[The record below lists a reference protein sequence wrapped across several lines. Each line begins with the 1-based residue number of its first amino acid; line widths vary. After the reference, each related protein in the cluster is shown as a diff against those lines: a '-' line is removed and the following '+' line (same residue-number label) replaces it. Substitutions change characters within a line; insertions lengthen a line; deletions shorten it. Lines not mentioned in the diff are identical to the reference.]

1 MHQIIFVASEDS
13 VVTMEADE
21 NPSDSYPCMSSQQFH
36 RDARAQLYALVTG
49 EFLHEASEMEFLDQ
63 AMSDDGPYIYK
74 LSSVLLTN
82 LARLE
87 EDNIEEISL
96 SWMQCEEI
104 EALDLDANDLH
115 DFMFQLVH
123 FSQIAFNDDLSVYI
137 YSDD

>member
-13 VVTMEADE
+13 VVSMEADE
-21 NPSDSYPCMSSQQFH
+21 NPSESYPCMSSQQFH

-49 EFLHEASEMEFLDQ
+49 EFLHEASEMEMLDQ
-63 AMSDDGPYIYK
+63 ALTEEGPYIYK
-74 LSSVLLTN
+74 LSMVLVTN

-87 EDNIEEISL
+87 EDTIEEISL

-123 FSQIAFNDDLSVYI
+123 FAQIAFNDDLSVYI

>member
-1 MHQIIFVASEDS
+1 MHQIIFIASEDS
-13 VVTMEADE
+13 VVSMEADE
-21 NPSDSYPCMSSQQFH
+21 NPSESYPCMSSQQFH

-49 EFLHEASEMEFLDQ
+49 EFLHEASEMEMLDQ
-63 AMSDDGPYIYK
+63 ALTEEGPYIYK
-74 LSSVLLTN
+74 LSMVLVTN

-87 EDNIEEISL
+87 EDTIEEISL

-123 FSQIAFNDDLSVYI
+123 FAQIAFNDDLSVYI

>member
-13 VVTMEADE
+13 VVSMEADE
-21 NPSDSYPCMSSQQFH
+21 NPSESYPCMSSQQFH

-49 EFLHEASEMEFLDQ
+49 EFLHEASEMEMLDQ
-63 AMSDDGPYIYK
+63 ALTEEGPYIYK
-74 LSSVLLTN
+74 LSMVLVTN

-87 EDNIEEISL
+87 EDTIEEISL
-96 SWMQCEEI
+96 SWMECEEI

-123 FSQIAFNDDLSVYI
+123 FAQIAFNDDLSVYI

>member
-1 MHQIIFVASEDS
+1 MHQIIFVASTDS
-13 VVTMEADE
+13 ISTMEADE
-21 NPSDSYPCMSSQQFH
+21 NPSQAYPCMSSQQFH

-49 EFLHEASEMEFLDQ
+49 EFLHEASEMEYLDRTL
-63 AMSDDGPYIYK
+63 SDEGPYIYI
-74 LSSVLLTN
+74 LSAGLLES
-82 LARLE
+82 LARLD
-87 EDNIEEISL
+87 EDNVEALSL

-123 FSQIAFNDDLSVYI
+123 FSQIAFNDDLNVYI

>member
-1 MHQIIFVASEDS
+1 MHQIIFVASADS
-13 VVTMEADE
+13 VATMEADE
-21 NPSDSYPCMSSQQFH
+21 NPSQAYPCMSSQQFH

-49 EFLHEASEMEFLDQ
+49 EFLLEASEMEYLDQ
-63 AMSDDGPYIYK
+63 TLTEEGPFIYI
-74 LSSVLLTN
+74 LSAHLLKS
-82 LARLE
+82 LARLD
-87 EDNIEEISL
+87 EDDVEALSL

-123 FSQIAFNDDLSVYI
+123 FSQIAFNDDLNVYI